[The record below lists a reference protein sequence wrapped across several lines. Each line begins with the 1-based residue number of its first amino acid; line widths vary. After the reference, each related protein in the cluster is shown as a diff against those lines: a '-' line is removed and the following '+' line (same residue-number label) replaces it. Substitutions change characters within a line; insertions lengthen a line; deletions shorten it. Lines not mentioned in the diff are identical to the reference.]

1 MRPILFLLQRSLYN
15 SATMRLL
22 RQSLLDTDLVHLR
35 AIAEFWEIQ
44 LTTSR
49 QRDVALELSQ
59 AITDSAAVERA
70 FSRLPED
77 QEAALSELLAAG
89 GEMPQRVFTREW
101 GDIRAMGPGRMARD
115 QPWQD
120 PVSPAEALWYRGFL
134 FKSFEEGPDGAYE
147 AVSIPLELKD
157 HLPQPEP
164 VQPSITLE
172 PVTPPSAIFAQA
184 DLLLDDACTLL
195 AYVHNE
201 HPRLGPNRRWREQ
214 HIERLS
220 SRLHSRN
227 MARFRFLVHVASRAG
242 WFVQKE
248 TGRLS
253 LDADAVTA
261 WFQRSPFDQRCTL
274 TDAWRHD
281 PTWNDLFHI
290 PTLHPEDTG
299 AWRNDPVL
307 ARQTILRH
315 LRACTP
321 ASWYALERFV
331 AAAKDIDPDF
341 QRPDGDY
348 DSWYIRDEETG
359 AYLSGFES
367 WDAVEG
373 RLIRYVLTKPM
384 AWLGL
389 VDVGATDNGQS
400 DTVFRLNQDGAA
412 VLGLAGTPSSTPLPA
427 ARLQSGFR
435 VSVPAARRYERF
447 QLARVADWHRTGDRF
462 LYRLTP
468 SSLERARKESIS
480 IERVL
485 EFLQEITEAPIP
497 SQIERALKRWNS
509 RGTEAVLESAV
520 LLRLSEPEL
529 MEKVTASP
537 RLARLIEDRIGP
549 AAAVVRR
556 QDWPR
561 IVTELEKMGLLP
573 AVRDLPD

>member
-1 MRPILFLLQRSLYN
+1 
-15 SATMRLL
+15 MRLL
-22 RQSLLDTDLVHLR
+22 RQSLLNTHLVHLR

-49 QRDVALELSQ
+49 QRDVALELSE
-59 AITDSAAVERA
+59 AMTDSAAVERA

-101 GDIRAMGPGRMARD
+101 GDIRAMGPGRMERD

-120 PVSPAEALWYRGFL
+120 PASPAEALWYRGFL

-147 AVSIPLELKD
+147 AVSIPLELTD

-164 VQPSITLE
+164 VQPTITLE
-172 PVTPPSAIFAQA
+172 PVTPPSAILAQD

-201 HPRLGPNRRWREQ
+201 RPRLGPDHRWREQ
-214 HIERLS
+214 HVERLS
-220 SRLHSRN
+220 SRLRSRN
-227 MARFRFLVHVASRAG
+227 LERFRFLLHLASCAG
-242 WFVQKE
+242 WFVQKG
-248 TGRLS
+248 TGRLG
-253 LDADAVTA
+253 LEADAVAA
-261 WFQRSPFDQRCTL
+261 WLKSSAFDQRCTL
-274 TDAWRHD
+274 SDAWRD
-281 PTWNDLFHI
+281 DATWNDLFHI
-290 PTLHPEDTG
+290 PTLRPEDTG

-307 ARQTILRH
+307 ARQAILHH

-321 ASWYALERFV
+321 NSWYALEPFV
-331 AAAKDIDPDF
+331 AAVKDVDPDF

-348 DSWYIRDEETG
+348 DTWYIRDEESG

-373 RLIRYVLTKPM
+373 RLVRYVLTRPM

-389 VDVGATDNGQS
+389 VDVGVTDTGQS
-400 DTVFRLNQDGAA
+400 ETVFRLSQDGAA
-412 VLGLAGTPSSTPLPA
+412 FLGLAGTPSSTPLPA

-435 VSVPAARRYERF
+435 VSVPAACRYERF

-468 SSLERARKESIS
+468 SSLKRAREQSIS
-480 IERVL
+480 VERVL
-485 EFLQEITEAPIP
+485 EFLREITEAPIP
-497 SQIERALKRWNS
+497 SQMEQALKRWNS
-509 RGTEAVLESAV
+509 RGTEATLESAV

-529 MEKVTASP
+529 MEEVTASP

-561 IVTELEKMGLLP
+561 VVTELAKMGLLP